1 MLNSKRHQ
9 VVLETGTG
17 DGVVTSHSRYARTET
32 WTVTVGQNA
41 TDDDVITEMATFM
54 LDDTTYYV
62 YAERAPERERLERLY
77 AAGRLGN
84 TRWEG
89 TLNRVRTV
97 TDATEQVDIVK
108 TYHVGKTNHRGVT
121 ETVKH
126 LRRRYYWSA
135 MPKVVAKIIAGCGIC
150 AAAMY
155 ERNPEQTPQMLTPT
169 PERPLDVV
177 EADVMFWA
185 GLRVLTMMDR
195 LTRFAFAL
203 VYKHIVSLVLTNKTA
218 AEVCTGLLSF
228 FGTVG
233 LPGTLV
239 VDRGREFHNARVKS
253 LLEELRIRAHF
264 TTPGH
269 PRSHGTV
276 ERLHSTMAE
285 HLRLLMLD
293 RGLEGSEAVAR
304 AVLAYNQSVNVATDA
319 VPLELM
325 RTWQM
330 PTGSPPPDVVL
341 GRAGE
346 VIRES
351 KEKRVHRIND
361 AKAYDRWDR
370 IRVGD
375 ETWVKNWYRRRKEDR
390 IIKQGAEAP
399 AKTPHQKIVKLSS
412 PVQHQDPRC
421 AYCGQEKEQILSYSF
436 PGLGLQRVVGHPG
449 RCFLQ
454 SAKPHQGLVVGLIKN
469 CLPHRQGRKNYT
481 AHTTPSS
488 SLSMV
493 QYLDSTDVSFQLAK
507 ATGRSPKW
515 SNCVSMPPRQPG
527 WHQLSTRTVWWSPGT
542 GGPALYKGAL
552 LANELDTTVQ
562 KVL

>member
-1 MLNSKRHQ
+1 
-9 VVLETGTG
+9 
-17 DGVVTSHSRYARTET
+17 
-32 WTVTVGQNA
+32 
-41 TDDDVITEMATFM
+41 M

-62 YAERAPERERLERLY
+62 YAERAPDRERLERLY
-77 AAGRLGN
+77 ATGRLDN

-97 TDATEQVDIVK
+97 TDATEQEDIVK

-135 MPKVVAKIIAGCGIC
+135 MPKVAARIIAGCKIC
-150 AAAMY
+150 AAAKY

-169 PERPLDVV
+169 PARPLDVV

-195 LTRFAFAL
+195 LTRFAFA
-203 VYKHIVSLVLTNKTA
+203 HQLTNKTA

-253 LLEELRIRAHF
+253 LLEELGIGVHF

-285 HLRLLMLD
+285 HLRLLKLD

-304 AVLAYNQSVNVATDA
+304 AVLAYNQSIHVATDA

-346 VIRES
+346 VARES

-361 AKAYDRWDR
+361 AKASDRWDR

-375 ETWVKNWYRRRKEDR
+375 DTWVKNWYRRRKEDP
-390 IIKQGAEAP
+390 KFVGP
-399 AKTPHQKIVKLSS
+399 FKVVKKLSKFR
-412 PVQHQDPRC
+412 VRIQD
-421 AYCGQEKEQILSYSF
+421 AE
-436 PGLGLQRVVGHPG
+436 
-449 RCFLQ
+449 
-454 SAKPHQGLVVGLIKN
+454 
-469 CLPHRQGRKNYT
+469 
-481 AHTTPSS
+481 
-488 SLSMV
+488 
-493 QYLDSTDVSFQLAK
+493 
-507 ATGRSPKW
+507 TGR
-515 SNCVSMPPRQPG
+515 
-527 WHQLSTRTVWWSPGT
+527 TR
-542 GGPALYKGAL
+542 
-552 LANELDTTVQ
+552 
-562 KVL
+562 